1 MLEGHEDAVNMYC
14 RQQNRRTSNFGWSDA
29 TKPPTA
35 PRLLAEGAGDEVH
48 PLLDGLRFRGTAAVR
63 SEHADRMGFVDQ
75 EVGAVPLLHLGKLG
89 ERRLIAKHAVDAF
102 DDDQLAFA
110 LVGQARQTPVEIV
123 RIVVAKTHH
132 RRAAEP
138 AAVVDAR
145 MRSRHP

>member
-1 MLEGHEDAVNMYC
+1 MVGCDEAAHRAK
-14 RQQNRRTSNFGWSDA
+14 A
-29 TKPPTA
+29 
-35 PRLLAEGAGDEVH
+35 LAEGAGDEVH

-75 EVGAVPLLHLGKLG
+75 EVRAVPLLHLGKLG

-110 LVGQARQTPVEIV
+110 LVGQARQAPVEII

-138 AAVVDAR
+138 AAIVDAR
-145 MRSRHP
+145 MPSRHP